1 MNGVGGFAD
10 YRHCRETATSHRG
23 LAKKKPETCWDQ
35 DMATKENGGDGDNGR
50 FADSNALFESIFRA
64 ELDTLRRKKAKTAED
79 LVTAER
85 RPIRKERP
93 LYPAAPEE
101 KRKPQRREQKDKHQI
116 AAENAASGKEIEK
129 PSNRK
134 KLWLLLGVMIILAV
148 VFVNYRSVKDL
159 HFLISLWG
167 PKEKPLVQRPV
178 PPEPA
183 ERTDKKQTPEH
194 VPAGTVR
201 DEAPAPSSPE
211 VLTTKDSGETSVL
224 QYESRNSYPY
234 SIYLGS
240 YKALDGAKRAVS
252 IYEQKGLSPY
262 WVRVD
267 LGAKGV
273 WYRVFA
279 GYFRT
284 EEEAE
289 TYIRKNELPAA
300 EAKHTAYAN
309 LIGVY
314 KSGEEIEKKRRMLS
328 ASGWDPYVIEG
339 ADGVTFL
346 CTGAFYQKR
355 GAEKAQKDLAAK
367 GIHSQ
372 VVSR

>member
-1 MNGVGGFAD
+1 MQLS
-10 YRHCRETATSHRG
+10 TSHRG
-23 LAKKKPETCWDQ
+23 PAKKKPETCWDQ

-50 FADSNALFESIFRA
+50 FADSDALFESIFRA
-64 ELDTLRRKKAKTAED
+64 ELDTLRRKKTKTAED

-93 LYPAAPEE
+93 FYHAAPEE
-101 KRKPQRREQKDKHQI
+101 KRKPERKEQKDKHQI
-116 AAENAASGKEIEK
+116 APENAASGKEIEK

-148 VFVNYRSVKDL
+148 VFVNYRSAKDL
-159 HFLISLWG
+159 TFLISIWG
-167 PKEKPLVQRPV
+167 PKEKPLVQRSV
-178 PPEPA
+178 PPRPA
-183 ERTDKKQTPEH
+183 ERTDKKQAPEH
-194 VPAGTVR
+194 VPAETVR
-201 DEAPAPSSPE
+201 DEAPAKEEQAAVVSVPSSPE
-211 VLTTKDSGETSVL
+211 VLPTEDSGETPAL

-240 YKALDGAKRAVS
+240 YKALDGGKKAVS
-252 IYEQKGLSPY
+252 VYEQKGLSPY

-279 GYFRT
+279 GYFQTR
-284 EEEAE
+284 EEAE
-289 TYIRKNELPAA
+289 AYIRKNELPAA
-300 EAKHTAYAN
+300 ATRHTAYAN

-314 KSGEEIEKKRRMLS
+314 KSGEESEKKRRLL
-328 ASGWDPYVIEG
+328 GGCGYDPYVIEG
-339 ADGVTFL
+339 ADGVSFL

-355 GAEKAQKDLAAK
+355 RAEKAQKDLAAK